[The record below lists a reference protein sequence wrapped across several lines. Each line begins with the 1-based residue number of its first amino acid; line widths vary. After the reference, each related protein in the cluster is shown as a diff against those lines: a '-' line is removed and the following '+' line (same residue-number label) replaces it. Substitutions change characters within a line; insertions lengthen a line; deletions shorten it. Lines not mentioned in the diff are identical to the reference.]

1 MIKVFTKDYHLTM
14 KVKKA
19 FNGMPDKGNRI
30 AFTSTG
36 CFVEFFTKEV
46 NSEI

>member
-1 MIKVFTKDYHLTM
+1 MFSIDSKDFRVSAAARIEQYRIE
-14 KVKKA
+14 
-19 FNGMPDKGNRI
+19 GNRI